1 MFVSAVFLACEAASL
16 SGEMAGCMH
25 MPTEKKLAF
34 SQNIFF
40 TFAELKITA
49 QAIMADEEE
58 PCMELALLPEEDD
71 DGKQPLKRP
80 ASAVDSD
87 GESQP
92 VLKKPAGKN
101 NAGKKTA
108 GKKTA
113 GKDNAGNSKKS
124 AGKDNAGKDK
134 KKAGK
139 DRLAKRVLARRLL
152 ARRLLQRPSRNR
164 SLLPRSR
171 PRTGGGKPRCLRQ
184 RQ

>member
-16 SGEMAGCMH
+16 SGEMVGCMH

-113 GKDNAGNSKKS
+113 GKKTAGKDNAGNSKKS

-139 DRLAKRVLARRLL
+139 DNAGQESAGKKTAGKKAAAKAK
-152 ARRLLQRPSRNR
+152 
-164 SLLPRSR
+164 PRSQ
-171 PRTGGGKPRCLRQ
+171 PAPKIQGQGHLC
-184 RQ
+184 